1 MLRRRASGARTK
13 PPAGRRKK
21 AEKGLDNPGLFTFC
35 LSAVEVSAAL
45 TPVPPER
52 MQLTEIDPL
61 ELNRRDEPVQDDQAE
76 VRVLL
81 RGIAN
86 GDRLS
91 FAEFHR
97 RFSGMVYA
105 TAIQVLHNHEDAQDT
120 SQEVF
125 ASLWKKAKMFM
136 DDRGKPS
143 TWLAAMARNRSIDKL
158 RSRQRRS
165 RLNDSFE
172 DESRTEEKL
181 FRLDPAKE
189 ASANEIGLHV
199 RTAVMELSPEQREA
213 IQLAFFEG
221 LTQLEIAHKTGE
233 PLGTIKARIRRGL
246 GRLRALV
253 KP

>member
-1 MLRRRASGARTK
+1 MIATDTDLS
-13 PPAGRRKK
+13 
-21 AEKGLDNPGLFTFC
+21 ELNLNFTPVMDDQ
-35 LSAVEVSAAL
+35 VEV
-45 TPVPPER
+45 R
-52 MQLTEIDPL
+52 M
-61 ELNRRDEPVQDDQAE
+61 
-76 VRVLL
+76 LL

-86 GDRLS
+86 GDRAC
-91 FAEFHR
+91 FAEFHK

-125 ASLWKKAKMFM
+125 TSLWKKAKMFI

-172 DESRTEEKL
+172 DESRTEEQL
-181 FRLDPAKE
+181 IRIDPAKE
-189 ASANEIGLHV
+189 ASANEMGLHV

-246 GRLRALV
+246 GRLRTIV

>member
-1 MLRRRASGARTK
+1 MKLNDTD
-13 PPAGRRKK
+13 
-21 AEKGLDNPGLFTFC
+21 L
-35 LSAVEVSAAL
+35 
-45 TPVPPER
+45 
-52 MQLTEIDPL
+52 L
-61 ELNRRDEPVQDDQAE
+61 ELPVSLMPAVDDQAE

-86 GDRLS
+86 GDRVCY
-91 FAEFHR
+91 AEFHR

-120 SQEVF
+120 AQEVF
-125 ASLWKKAKMFM
+125 TSLWKKAKMFI

-172 DESRTEEKL
+172 DESRTEEQL
-181 FRLDPAKE
+181 VRTDPAME
-189 ASANEIGLHV
+189 ASVNELGQHV
-199 RTAVMELSPEQREA
+199 RSAVMELSPEQREA

-221 LTQLEIAHKTGE
+221 LTQLEIAQKTGE

-246 GRLRALV
+246 GRLRTMV

>member
-1 MLRRRASGARTK
+1 MNLEESDSS
-13 PPAGRRKK
+13 
-21 AEKGLDNPGLFTFC
+21 ELDLSFTPV
-35 LSAVEVSAAL
+35 LDDQVEVRL
-45 TPVPPER
+45 
-52 MQLTEIDPL
+52 
-61 ELNRRDEPVQDDQAE
+61 
-76 VRVLL
+76 LL

-86 GDRLS
+86 GDRLC
-91 FAEFHR
+91 FGEFHR

-105 TAIQVLHNHEDAQDT
+105 TAIQVLHSHEDAQDT

-125 ASLWKKAKMFM
+125 TSLWKKANMFI

-172 DESRTEEKL
+172 DESRTEEQML
-181 FRLDPAKE
+181 RIDPAKE
-189 ASANEIGLHV
+189 ASANEMGQHV
-199 RTAVMELSPEQREA
+199 RTAVMDLSPEQREA

-221 LTQLEIAHKTGE
+221 LTQLEIAQKTGE

-246 GRLRALV
+246 GRLRAIV
-253 KP
+253 KR

>member
-1 MLRRRASGARTK
+1 MKLQDTT
-13 PPAGRRKK
+13 
-21 AEKGLDNPGLFTFC
+21 LDGIPD
-35 LSAVEVSAAL
+35 LSDL
-45 TPVPPER
+45 PDIFTPVA
-52 MQLTEIDPL
+52 
-61 ELNRRDEPVQDDQAE
+61 DDQAE

-86 GDRLS
+86 GDRVC

-97 RFSGMVYA
+97 RFAGMVYA

-120 SQEVF
+120 AQEVF
-125 ASLWKKAKMFM
+125 TSLWKKAKMFM

-172 DESRTEEKL
+172 DESRTAEQMV
-181 FRLDPAKE
+181 RIDPAKE
-189 ASANEIGLHV
+189 ASTNEIGLQV
-199 RTAVMELSPEQREA
+199 RTAVMDLSPEQREA

-221 LTQLEIAHKTGE
+221 LTQLEIAQKTGE

-246 GRLRALV
+246 GRLRGMV
-253 KP
+253 KE

>member
-1 MLRRRASGARTK
+1 MKFPDT
-13 PPAGRRKK
+13 
-21 AEKGLDNPGLFTFC
+21 DFTGTNLMF
-35 LSAVEVSAAL
+35 
-45 TPVPPER
+45 TP
-52 MQLTEIDPL
+52 Q
-61 ELNRRDEPVQDDQAE
+61 QDDQAD

-81 RGIAN
+81 RGIAT
-86 GDRLS
+86 GDRDC

-97 RFSGMVYA
+97 RFAGMVYA

-125 ASLWKKAKMFM
+125 TSLWKKAAMFM

-143 TWLAAMARNRSIDKL
+143 TWLAAMARNRSIDRL

-172 DESRTEEKL
+172 DESRTEEQM
-181 FRLDPAKE
+181 FRIDPSLE
-189 ASANEIGLHV
+189 ASSNEIGHHV
-199 RTAVMELSPEQREA
+199 RTAVMELSAEQREA

-221 LTQLEIAHKTGE
+221 LTQLEIAQKTGE

-246 GRLRALV
+246 GRLRSTV

>member
-1 MLRRRASGARTK
+1 MKT
-13 PPAGRRKK
+13 
-21 AEKGLDNPGLFTFC
+21 LDIDFTELNPI
-35 LSAVEVSAAL
+35 L
-45 TPVPPER
+45 TPP
-52 MQLTEIDPL
+52 
-61 ELNRRDEPVQDDQAE
+61 QDDQAD

-86 GDRLS
+86 GDRTC

-97 RFSGMVYA
+97 RFAGMVYA

-125 ASLWKKAKMFM
+125 TSLWKKAAMFI

-143 TWLAAMARNRSIDKL
+143 TWLAAMARNRSIDRL

-172 DESRTEEKL
+172 DESHTAEQMIRI
-181 FRLDPAKE
+181 DPAME
-189 ASANEIGLHV
+189 ACSNELGLQV
-199 RTAVMELSPEQREA
+199 RTAVMELSAEQREA

-221 LTQLEIAHKTGE
+221 LTQLEIAQKTGE

-246 GRLRALV
+246 GRLRSIV

>member
-1 MLRRRASGARTK
+1 MK
-13 PPAGRRKK
+13 
-21 AEKGLDNPGLFTFC
+21 LDETDL
-35 LSAVEVSAAL
+35 
-45 TPVPPER
+45 
-52 MQLTEIDPL
+52 L
-61 ELNRRDEPVQDDQAE
+61 ELPASLMPAVDDQAE

-86 GDRLS
+86 GDRICY
-91 FAEFHR
+91 AEFHR

-120 SQEVF
+120 AQEVF
-125 ASLWKKAKMFM
+125 TSLWKKAKMFI

-172 DESRTEEKL
+172 DESRAEEQL
-181 FRLDPAKE
+181 VRTDPAME
-189 ASANEIGLHV
+189 ASVNELGQHV
-199 RTAVMELSPEQREA
+199 RSAVMELSPEQREA

-221 LTQLEIAHKTGE
+221 LTQLEIAQKTGE

-246 GRLRALV
+246 GRLRTMV

>member
-1 MLRRRASGARTK
+1 M
-13 PPAGRRKK
+13 
-21 AEKGLDNPGLFTFC
+21 
-35 LSAVEVSAAL
+35 L
-45 TPVPPER
+45 TPAV
-52 MQLTEIDPL
+52 
-61 ELNRRDEPVQDDQAE
+61 DDQAE
-76 VRVLL
+76 VRILL

-86 GDRLS
+86 GDRTC

-105 TAIQVLHNHEDAQDT
+105 TAIQVLHSHEDAQDT

-125 ASLWKKAKMFM
+125 TSLWKKAGMFV

-172 DESRTEEKL
+172 DESRTEEQML
-181 FRLDPAKE
+181 RTDPARE
-189 ASANEIGLHV
+189 ASSNELGQQV
-199 RTAVMELSPEQREA
+199 RSAVMELSAEQREA
-213 IQLAFFEG
+213 IQLAFFDG
-221 LTQLEIAHKTGE
+221 LTQLEIAKKTGE

-246 GRLRALV
+246 GRLRTTV